1 MIHEN
6 EGIIYTVPLSGQHLE
21 HLLNSIATLYA
32 NNDLGLSLN
41 LEYWC
46 STAGD
51 SSNERYPARQ
61 VSALICYLYVVVLT
75 YCWLVLFICP

>member
-46 STAGD
+46 PTAGD

-61 VSALICYLYVVVLT
+61 VSVLICSLT
-75 YCWLVLFICP
+75 FCVIFVIRFV